1 MAACE
6 FSFAFARAIRYR
18 RGMKLYRFRYS
29 PYARKVQ
36 MMLELAGLR
45 HEVVEVRYGEREELA
60 QLTGGYIHVPVLVL
74 DDGEVVTESRRI
86 CERLAG
92 HPEARHLV
100 PAPLHAAVWAFHDFI
115 DGPVEDVLFR
125 IASPAVRAK
134 WPTAWERALYTLIK
148 ERKFGVGCVD
158 AWDAARPELIQRAR
172 SVLEPARQTL
182 AAQRFVFGDAPTLAD
197 VALYGQWAMLEAE
210 APELLDQI
218 SPVFVAHARRVEQAR
233 PSR

>member
-1 MAACE
+1 
-6 FSFAFARAIRYR
+6 
-18 RGMKLYRFRYS
+18 MKLYRFRYS

-36 MMLELAGLR
+36 MLLELAELP

-86 CERLAG
+86 CERLVARS
-92 HPEARHLV
+92 EARHLV
-100 PAPLHAAVWAFHDFI
+100 PPSLRAAVWAFHDFI

-125 IASPAVRAK
+125 IASPAVREK

-148 ERKFGVGCVD
+148 ERKFGAGCVD
-158 AWDAARPELIQRAR
+158 AWAAGRAQLIDRAK

-182 AAQRFVFGDAPTLAD
+182 AEQPFVFGDALTLAD
-197 VALYGQWAMLEAE
+197 AALYGQWAMLEAE
-210 APELLDQI
+210 SPELLREI
-218 SPVFVAHARRVEQAR
+218 SPVFVAHARRLEQAR
-233 PSR
+233 PAQRA